1 MKKTAGVRRRATSKS
16 AFYADLSHLLS
27 TSTDLRILIEQVSEL
42 FSSQLDV
49 DYVSMLVFSD
59 QDHMVSGGTAGYPKV
74 PRADARAINLYMG
87 AGRVTTSVHKL
98 GSEDRLRRLMVSHHM
113 SLVVPLYRR
122 DSLLGYI
129 FVGPTVYER
138 YSKRH
143 VDLLDSVADE
153 ISVAVQNAVS
163 IHAVRELNA
172 TLQQRI
178 AEATKEL
185 QASNAQL
192 QRLDA
197 AKDEFVSMA
206 SHQLRTP
213 LTSVKG
219 YISMVLEGDAGEV
232 TDMQKQLLEQAFS
245 SSERMVR
252 LIGDFLNVSRLQ
264 TGKFVIDTHLVD
276 LAKVVAQE
284 LDGLKTSAVS
294 RGLTFSYTPPLH
306 FPTISLDEDKIRQ
319 VIMNFCDNALYYS
332 KEGSSIDVT
341 LTAQKDSVT
350 FRVKDNGIGVPK
362 SEQEGL
368 FTKFFRASNAKKQ
381 RPDGT
386 GVGLFLAKKVVDA
399 HGGTLIFQSGE
410 GKGSTFGFT
419 LPIASLAAR
428 KDAN

>member
-1 MKKTAGVRRRATSKS
+1 MKKPIKSRRHALRKS
-16 AFYADLSHLLS
+16 RFYAELSQTLS
-27 TSTDLRILIEQVSEL
+27 STTDLRVLTEQISEL
-42 FSSQLDV
+42 ISAQLDV
-49 DYVSMLVFSD
+49 DYVSFFVFTD
-59 QDHMVSGGTAGYPKV
+59 QDHIVTGGTVGYPKV
-74 PRADARAINLYMG
+74 PKADAHAINLYMG
-87 AGRVTTSVHKL
+87 ADRHTTTVHGR
-98 GSEDRLRRLMVSHHM
+98 GDDDRLRRLMVSHDI
-113 SLVVPLYRR
+113 SLIVPLYRR
-122 DSLLGYI
+122 ESLQGYI
-129 FVGPTVYER
+129 FIGHTVF
-138 YSKRH
+138 KRFNKLH
-143 VDLLDSVADE
+143 IELMDSITAEVS
-153 ISVAVQNAVS
+153 IAVQNAVS

-178 AEATKEL
+178 TEATRKL
-185 QASNAQL
+185 QANNNQL

-219 YISMVLEGDAGEV
+219 YISMVLEGDAGKV
-232 TDMQKQLLEQAFS
+232 TDMQKQLLEQAFL

-252 LIGDFLNVSRLQ
+252 LISDFLNVSRLQ
-264 TGKFVIDTHLVD
+264 TGKFVIDAHPVD
-276 LAKVVAQE
+276 LAKIVSQE
-284 LDGLKTSAVS
+284 LGSLKTSADS
-294 RGLTFSYTPPLH
+294 RGLTFEYSPPDN
-306 FPTISLDEDKIRQ
+306 FPVVSLDEDKIRQ

-332 KEGSSIDVT
+332 KESSSIKVS
-341 LTAQKDSVT
+341 LEAQKGYVT
-350 FRVKDNGIGVPK
+350 FRVKDSGIGVPK

-399 HGGTLIFQSGE
+399 HGGTLIFQSVE

-419 LPIASLAAR
+419 LPIASLAAG